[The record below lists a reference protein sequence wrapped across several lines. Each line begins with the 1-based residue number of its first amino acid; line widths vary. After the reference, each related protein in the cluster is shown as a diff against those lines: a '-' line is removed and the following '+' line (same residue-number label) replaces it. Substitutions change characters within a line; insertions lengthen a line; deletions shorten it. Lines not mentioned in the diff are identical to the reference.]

1 MSTGELRRQV
11 AAAYEAWDAAFNRG
25 DAQALAAFYLPGAMF
40 LPATHAVLSGPA
52 EIEPFFASLFAN
64 GLTGHALSILE
75 VGGDGKL
82 VYGAAR
88 WTATAKDTDGAPQTS
103 SGIATHI
110 FERQANGGL
119 KLKLHTFN

>member
-11 AAAYEAWDAAFNRG
+11 AAAYEAWDTAFNRG
-25 DAQALAAFYLPGAMF
+25 DAQALAALYLPSAMF

-52 EIEPFFASLFAN
+52 EIEPFFAGLFAN
-64 GLTGHALSILE
+64 GLSGHALSILE
-75 VGGDGKL
+75 VGGHGKL

-88 WTATAKDTDGAPQTS
+88 WTATLKNADGAPQTS

-110 FERQANGGL
+110 FERQGDGGL

>member
-1 MSTGELRRQV
+1 MSTSELKRQV
-11 AAAYEAWDAAFNRG
+11 AATYEAWDAAFNRG
-25 DAQALAAFYLPGAMF
+25 DAQALAALYLPSAMF

-52 EIEPFFASLFAN
+52 EIAPFFAGLFAN

-75 VGGDGKL
+75 VGGHGRL

-88 WTATAKDTDGAPQTS
+88 WTVTAKDEDRAPRTS

-110 FERQANGGL
+110 FERQADGGL